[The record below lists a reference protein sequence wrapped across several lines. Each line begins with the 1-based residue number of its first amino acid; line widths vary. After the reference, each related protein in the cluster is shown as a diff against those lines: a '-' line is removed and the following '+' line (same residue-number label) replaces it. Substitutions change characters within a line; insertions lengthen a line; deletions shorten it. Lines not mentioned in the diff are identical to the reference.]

1 MRVNERC
8 PNHTR
13 ARIKAGINLKNLTL
27 GEFWETADER
37 EKKGIKGRS
46 NRRVIGN
53 LFFCI
58 VFPQVWQEKIHIT
71 IKRLSKYHSLK
82 WILTRMSY
90 H

>member
-1 MRVNERC
+1 MGVNERY

-13 ARIKAGINLKNLTL
+13 ACIKAGINLKNLTL

-53 LFFCI
+53 LFSALYSHRFGRRKSI
-58 VFPQVWQEKIHIT
+58 VPSKDCQNIT
-71 IKRLSKYHSLK
+71 ALNGF
-82 WILTRMSY
+82 
-90 H
+90 